1 MKGKIVFAFDD
12 NKNTI
17 EITDFYTLDDN
28 YKTCCSYKYRF
39 SIDDYR
45 DVYSELFAF
54 KRAIEDKME
63 SVKIPVKENEVPC
76 DNPKSKG
83 KDEIENIEISIDLK
97 PILEELKGKYDNMP
111 SPNEDEDS
119 KEVDANLQAMK
130 DNIDRLNRMNDLIEK
145 FNTLNKVINKF

>member
-12 NKNTI
+12 DKNTF
-17 EITDFYTLDDN
+17 EIINIYKSDDTH
-28 YKTCCSYKYRF
+28 KISCSSKYRF
-39 SIDDYR
+39 SIDDYK
-45 DVYSELFAF
+45 DVCSELLAF
-54 KRAIEDKME
+54 KRAIEGKID

-119 KEVDANLQAMK
+119 KEVDENLQAMK

-145 FNTLNKVINKF
+145 FNTLNKVINNF

>member
-1 MKGKIVFAFDD
+1 MKRKIVFAFDD
-12 NKNTI
+12 DRNTFEVI
-17 EITDFYTLDDN
+17 DIYKIDDTF
-28 YKTCCSYKYRF
+28 KSSCSSKYRF

-45 DVYSELFAF
+45 DVCSELLAF
-54 KRAIEDKME
+54 KRAIEGKME

-76 DNPKSKG
+76 DNPKSEG
-83 KDEIENIEISIDLK
+83 KDEIEDIEISINLK

-111 SPNEDEDS
+111 SPDDDEDS

-145 FNTLNKVINKF
+145 FNTLNKVINNF